1 MKIKKSELKTCK
13 VAYLY
18 QDGHMV
24 LIHEKR
30 DRDAGRVEYATI
42 YEDIGIKCAFE
53 GRLIIDNGALPFILE
68 AANIQVLPSSIDQ
81 GSQLT
86 KDKNIRVETII
97 LKSKYTNNDWII
109 NSFPDFIAS
118 DIKYQGDVSEKFAD
132 IETNCIWGMA
142 TVKKIYRVQ
151 S

>member
-1 MKIKKSELKTCK
+1 MKVKKSELKTCK

-18 QDGHMV
+18 NDGHLV
-24 LIHEKR
+24 LIHEKN
-30 DRDAGRVEYATI
+30 DKDAGRVEYATI
-42 YEDIGIKCAFE
+42 YENVGIKCSFE
-53 GRLIIDNGALPFILE
+53 GRLIIDDGVLPFVLE
-68 AANIQVLPSSIDQ
+68 AVNIQVLPASVDQ

-109 NSFPDFIAS
+109 NLFPDFIS
-118 DIKYQGDVSEKFAD
+118 GDIKYQGDVSEKFTD
-132 IETNCIWGMA
+132 IENSYSWGMA
-142 TVKKIYRVQ
+142 PIKKIYRGQ

>member
-18 QDGHMV
+18 DDGHMV
-24 LIHEKR
+24 LIHEKH
-30 DRDAGRVEYATI
+30 DKDAGRVEYATI
-42 YEDIGIKCAFE
+42 YENVGIQCAFQ
-53 GRLIIDNGALPFILE
+53 GRLIIDNGALPFVLE

-97 LKSKYTNNDWII
+97 LKSKYANNDWII
-109 NSFPDFIAS
+109 NLFPDFIS
-118 DIKYQGDVSEKFAD
+118 GDIKYQGGISEKFAD
-132 IETNCIWGMA
+132 IENSYSWGTA
-142 TVKKIYRVQ
+142 PIKKIYRGQ